1 MWMIALRDLQWRRRR
16 FIIAVLATALVFAL
30 TLLLSGAGTGLR
42 NEATAIVDVI
52 DVDAWVVPEGT
63 SGPFT
68 ASSALPA
75 AAAGDVAEVPG
86 VRRADPLVF
95 LRATVG
101 QGDERDVNVI
111 GYTTGG
117 VVGPAVDDGRLP
129 ERPGETLADSS
140 LGYDIGEELRLND
153 RPLRVVGERGGITFN
168 FGVPTLFVP
177 IEDVQALAFGGSPLA
192 TSIVTDGA
200 PRRAPAGL
208 TVLDRDQVVADMRRP
223 MASGLQTIDFINVLL
238 WIIAAGII
246 GSIVYLSSLERAR
259 DFAVL
264 KATGAADGALLA
276 GLALQ
281 AVVLSVAAAAAAVVL
296 ARLLEPGFPFA
307 IQTSLGAY
315 VLLPAIAVAVG
326 LLASLAGL
334 RRAMRVDPALAFGGA

>member
-200 PRRAPAGL
+200 PRP
-208 TVLDRDQVVADMRRP
+208 RRV
-223 MASGLQTIDFINVLL
+223 D
-238 WIIAAGII
+238 
-246 GSIVYLSSLERAR
+246 RAR
-259 DFAVL
+259 
-264 KATGAADGALLA
+264 
-276 GLALQ
+276 
-281 AVVLSVAAAAAAVVL
+281 
-296 ARLLEPGFPFA
+296 P
-307 IQTSLGAY
+307 
-315 VLLPAIAVAVG
+315 
-326 LLASLAGL
+326 
-334 RRAMRVDPALAFGGA
+334 